1 MQNNNINVSSV
12 LADITNKSDKDLIEV
27 IRHGYDPKGNRHCF
41 NFGMGP
47 AWWDMQGSANLTEF
61 TRDPM
66 VLLKGAGLDFDVVK
80 ALTVSQLPDGNII
93 ESSPKEYNLLRSDDL
108 KVKLQTGVTG
118 GYNITPYR
126 EIVQIPN
133 EVIIKPSDFGTDV
146 VSFLQGQH
154 ENVDLQ
160 DAEMSVNE
168 LLSPAGASCWQQGKV
183 MTFQY
188 FIGSFEP
195 RPGDAHRVYFNI
207 ESSLD
212 GSKATRYY
220 LTIVRVVCENTQMH
234 AEQDGWAKLLGADK
248 QRQRIRRTS
257 NMDVRIQAWRDGI
270 GSVLAGAAAASAEFK
285 RLASIKI
292 ADSREQREKIIR
304 AFVEDSFDLKPKSE
318 SKQAVTRSR
327 NMMDKILELAIFEDQ
342 LGGGKCETWF
352 DLWNGITSW
361 HQHFTQVNGL
371 ASSKQEEEKRYMNLL
386 LNDSTKL
393 ELQKQF
399 VHVMAMTR
407 AA

>member
-12 LADITNKSDKDLIEV
+12 LADITSKSDKDLIEV

-270 GSVLAGAAAASAEFK
+270 GSVLAGAAGPVRRGRAAGS
-285 RLASIKI
+285 RRASRVR
-292 ADSREQREKIIR
+292 AAPATAAPLSR
-304 AFVEDSFDLKPKSE
+304 SNS
-318 SKQAVTRSR
+318 SSSSSSSSSRSR
-327 NMMDKILELAIFEDQ
+327 SSRSLTRPTCFCRLDHA
-342 LGGGKCETWF
+342 GRARRRWRPWTRRPRR
-352 DLWNGITSW
+352 TS
-361 HQHFTQVNGL
+361 FG
-371 ASSKQEEEKRYMNLL
+371 AR
-386 LNDSTKL
+386 
-393 ELQKQF
+393 
-399 VHVMAMTR
+399 R
-407 AA
+407 R